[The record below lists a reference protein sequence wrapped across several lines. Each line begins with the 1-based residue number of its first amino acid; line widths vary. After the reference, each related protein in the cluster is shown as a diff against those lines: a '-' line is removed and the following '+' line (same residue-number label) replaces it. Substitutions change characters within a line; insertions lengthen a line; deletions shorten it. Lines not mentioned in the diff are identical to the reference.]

1 MLGLGIRDVTADY
14 ELGDLVGEGAFGV
27 VRRCK
32 HRQTGQEYAC
42 KTVVKDQLKRR
53 ADVEDV
59 RREVQILMVRS
70 IHFINKN
77 KNIVSVLLSFLK
89 ALPAPALCFPPN
101 YGSTIILLTL
111 FYPNNLFTDAK
122 FTS

>member
-77 KNIVSVLLSFLK
+77 KNIVILSRR
-89 ALPAPALCFPPN
+89 
-101 YGSTIILLTL
+101 
-111 FYPNNLFTDAK
+111 
-122 FTS
+122 